1 MLGKKLLSYNSNKQ
15 TEQKTNKQ
23 HQQNKTKKPL
33 SFPHI
38 KTIFGVTLQI
48 AQGCLLFFSEI
59 NYSNN
64 SRKLMNWTG
73 ALLVV
78 PFPNSE

>member
-1 MLGKKLLSYNSNKQ
+1 MYVREKIIILKLQQ
-15 TEQKTNKQ
+15 TNRGKTNKQ
-23 HQQNKTKKPL
+23 QQQKKNQN

-48 AQGCLLFFSEI
+48 AQGCLLFSSEI
-59 NYSNN
+59 NHTNN
-64 SRKLMNWTG
+64 SRKLMNWTV